1 MTLSEKIMNL
11 RKKNGWSQEE
21 LAERLDISRQSVSKW
36 ESGESI
42 PTLEKIIKISE
53 IFDVSTDYLLK
64 DDFKEEKF
72 DRSESSIYMNKIEEN
87 SYINNRNISSDIAI
101 DRTIIEEKV
110 NDNVIKRRKTSFEEV
125 SNYIELAEITANKF
139 ARAVM
144 FCILSP
150 VMLVLLAGFAEE
162 KNDSFEGKLQQ
173 SMAFGVALFIIGAIP
188 LIAAGALEAEEYI
201 MVICVALLLVLISIG
216 VNMIVKAEMLREG
229 YEKVLQIGEYTLE
242 EKENNRKN
250 EHLDTIYWC
259 TIATIYLAYS
269 FYTFNWHI
277 SWVIWPCAGVFYA
290 VVEAIT
296 KVVRKV

>member
-1 MTLSEKIMNL
+1 
-11 RKKNGWSQEE
+11 
-21 LAERLDISRQSVSKW
+21 
-36 ESGESI
+36 
-42 PTLEKIIKISE
+42 
-53 IFDVSTDYLLK
+53 
-64 DDFKEEKF
+64 
-72 DRSESSIYMNKIEEN
+72 
-87 SYINNRNISSDIAI
+87 
-101 DRTIIEEKV
+101 
-110 NDNVIKRRKTSFEEV
+110 
-125 SNYIELAEITANKF
+125 
-139 ARAVM
+139 
-144 FCILSP
+144 
-150 VMLVLLAGFAEE
+150 
-162 KNDSFEGKLQQ
+162 
-173 SMAFGVALFIIGAIP
+173 MAFGVALFIIGAIP
-188 LIAAGALEAEEYI
+188 LIAAGALDAEEYI

-229 YEKVLQIGEYTLE
+229 YEKVLQIGEYTVE